1 MQNPT
6 NVSSIGTGIVPPP
19 VSPQQLLH
27 MQSTTP
33 SVANGKD
40 EIRGW
45 LYKWTNVNFY
55 FLSEKKIVLFLVF
68 KRLSKTLVC
77 FTSWYTFLLSFSR

>member
-1 MQNPT
+1 MQNTT
-6 NVSSIGTGIVPPP
+6 NVGTINSGIVPPP
-19 VSPQQLLH
+19 VYSQQPLR

-45 LYKWTNVNFY
+45 LYKWTNVKEFF
-55 FLSEKKIVLFLVF
+55 FL
-68 KRLSKTLVC
+68 KTKNV
-77 FTSWYTFLLSFSR
+77 T